1 MRPTLLVLAL
11 LASVTTAAA
20 ETKPRPF
27 AQDPRI
33 RHYVYDAHE
42 VYRLDTY
49 LRFITAIEFA
59 AGENIT
65 SVQVGDSE
73 SWQIVRL
80 NRGDVL
86 SIKPLIDGAYTNMT
100 VYTDRRAYTF
110 ELRARQGQVGS
121 PNLNYRVSFTYPEEE
136 AARRRKA
143 AERALRPRDY
153 DYHAAGKAA
162 SIRPIQVYDDG
173 RQTFFVFPEGA
184 RRPAIFAADAS
195 GRESVVNVT
204 PRRERERGG
213 RTLRALDAQDRRRG
227 ALHRAWARGA
237 RRPRRPD
244 RHAAQRG
251 RCVQMS
257 DQTGTGSGHADPVGQ
272 RRARLEGRSANPVV
286 RVLTGALLL
295 VAFAAVAVLILAPGE
310 VKRLFTAG
318 ASESE
323 DMQEPSTPASDLMF
337 EPTTEPVEVVTT
349 DPTIVLP
356 PAEDDADPDRIA
368 ALEREIEALRAAN
381 GQSAEELRALLAEQA
396 ATLQEQFDR
405 ERASL
410 EERHQRELQDALA
423 ARPVTAGIGDLGESE
438 AEAEARRRLEEER
451 ARRAE
456 IREAQIMSDGIVL
469 DAGGSITG
477 GPQGAG
483 GSGARPPADGQRGV
497 HRLGQHAELRYGAG
511 HRDRRAGPDGRAR
524 HRASGNARDC
534 DLDRASRRDP
544 GRRQRRRLV
553 L

>member
-1 MRPTLLVLAL
+1 MRPAPAVFALAL

-27 AQDPRI
+27 PEDPRI
-33 RHYVYDAHE
+33 RSYVYDEHE

-59 AGENIT
+59 AGENIE

-204 PRRERERGG
+204 HDENASVVDRVSERWTLRIGDEELCIAHGRVVRAVRGG
-213 RTLRALDAQDRRRG
+213 R
-227 ALHRAWARGA
+227 
-237 RRPRRPD
+237 
-244 RHAAQRG
+244 
-251 RCVQMS
+251 
-257 DQTGTGSGHADPVGQ
+257 
-272 RRARLEGRSANPVV
+272 SA
-286 RVLTGALLL
+286 
-295 VAFAAVAVLILAPGE
+295 
-310 VKRLFTAG
+310 
-318 ASESE
+318 
-323 DMQEPSTPASDLMF
+323 TP
-337 EPTTEPVEVVTT
+337 
-349 DPTIVLP
+349 
-356 PAEDDADPDRIA
+356 
-368 ALEREIEALRAAN
+368 
-381 GQSAEELRALLAEQA
+381 
-396 ATLQEQFDR
+396 LQ
-405 ERASL
+405 
-410 EERHQRELQDALA
+410 
-423 ARPVTAGIGDLGESE
+423 
-438 AEAEARRRLEEER
+438 
-451 ARRAE
+451 
-456 IREAQIMSDGIVL
+456 
-469 DAGGSITG
+469 GG
-477 GPQGAG
+477 
-483 GSGARPPADGQRGV
+483 GV
-497 HRLGQHAELRYGAG
+497 FK
-511 HRDRRAGPDGRAR
+511 
-524 HRASGNARDC
+524 
-534 DLDRASRRDP
+534 
-544 GRRQRRRLV
+544 
-553 L
+553 